1 MVAPTAPIRAA
12 TRSPASS
19 ATTPFTAVAYVKDA
33 YSAASALRHCGDG
46 GFGLAASLVQE
57 ETDGQE
63 HRRAGEGQGDAR
75 LDADPSAVDGDDEK
89 EDDADD
95 DRQPAEPGEDP
106 AAEQILERSLRLLRL
121 LGLGGDRAPSAETPS
136 PRTKAVASG

>member
-1 MVAPTAPIRAA
+1 MVAPTAPMRAA

-19 ATTPFTAVAYVKDA
+19 AMTPFTAVAYVRDA
-33 YSAASALRHCGDG
+33 YSAASALRDCGDG

-57 ETDGQE
+57 ETDGEE
-63 HRRAGEGQGDAR
+63 HRRAGERERDAR
-75 LDADPSAVDGDDEK
+75 LDADPSAVDGDDEE

-106 AAEQILERSLRLLRL
+106 AAEQILERSLAASAASRAR
-121 LGLGGDRAPSAETPS
+121 GRPAPSAETPS